1 MEWVSEGTK
10 STPIVLSVVV
20 IDQCKALL
28 ADSYVWNLFNCAIDE
43 DTIRVES
50 IIAGKNDK
58 DQKYEKEMS
67 ELGGASAASLAAQEA
82 RVDRSKGF
90 WQSSKW
96 AKKLSKNLNSLISGD
111 EKKTSTRPK
120 GGGKLVNTSSLS
132 RQLARSGDSADAIS
146 EATAQAKKEEA
157 QKLKGSNNQEYTTK
171 ALLALVRTYG
181 CILARWGGA
190 GKEDIVDRASTK
202 KKSADKS
209 SIKEALGKGDP
220 LAQSLLNVICFSTPV
235 LQTLWAI
242 IQSDPLAISDLYKV
256 IDEDK
261 A

>member
-1 MEWVSEGTK
+1 M
-10 STPIVLSVVV
+10 
-20 IDQCKALL
+20 
-28 ADSYVWNLFNCAIDE
+28 
-43 DTIRVES
+43 
-50 IIAGKNDK
+50 
-58 DQKYEKEMS
+58 
-67 ELGGASAASLAAQEA
+67 
-82 RVDRSKGF
+82 
-90 WQSSKW
+90 
-96 AKKLSKNLNSLISGD
+96 
-111 EKKTSTRPK
+111 
-120 GGGKLVNTSSLS
+120 NTSSLS

-146 EATAQAKKEEA
+146 EATAQAKKGEA

-190 GKEDIVDRASTK
+190 GKEDIIDRASTK

-242 IQSDPLAISDLYKV
+242 IQSDPLAISDLYTV